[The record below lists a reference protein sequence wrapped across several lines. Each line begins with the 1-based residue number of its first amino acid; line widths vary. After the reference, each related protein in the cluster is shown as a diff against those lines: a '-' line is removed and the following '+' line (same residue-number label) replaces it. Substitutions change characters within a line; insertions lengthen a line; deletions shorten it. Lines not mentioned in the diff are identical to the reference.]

1 MNQLGSTE
9 DLTYDQLMMRRCLEL
24 ASRALGKTAPN
35 PLVGAII
42 VNRGRV
48 VGEGFHPQAGEPHA
62 EVFALREAGEK
73 AAGATVYV
81 NLEPCNHTGRTPPC
95 TEALIAAGVRKVVV
109 GMVDP
114 DPRVSGGG
122 ISRLREAGME
132 VVVGVEEE
140 ACRQL
145 NEAFIHRILYKR
157 PFGILKY
164 AMTLDGKIAT
174 TTGHSSWVTGV
185 EARSFVHRLRG
196 ACDAVVVGG
205 NTVRRDNP
213 LLTMHQQGERDP
225 LRVVMS
231 RGLKLPL
238 EAKLWD
244 TSAAR
249 TLVLTQLGAN
259 PEMRE
264 MLLDKG
270 VEVVEL
276 EELTPRGAIAF
287 LYERELLSVLWECGG
302 TLAAAAIA
310 DGAIQKVL
318 AFIAPKLIGGKTAP
332 SPLGDLGL
340 TAMTDALL
348 LERVSWQQI
357 GNDLLIQGYL
367 LSKK

>member
-1 MNQLGSTE
+1 
-9 DLTYDQLMMRRCLEL
+9 MMRRCLEL

-62 EVFALREAGEK
+62 EVFALREADEK

-122 ISRLREAGME
+122 ISRLREAGIE
-132 VVVGVEEE
+132 VIVGVEEE

-238 EAKLWD
+238 EAQLWD